1 MQEILVRNLLR
12 ITGIKTDP
20 HLLEHVLPGFANG
33 QMLRQIGRGSSS
45 KVHCGHI
52 SRVYVPDSSKK
63 VIAIECIHLFE
74 KRRGDPNNPSEWVM
88 MEDLHHPVIFDFDW
102 FRLPQKPSERH
113 PVPKLKLEN
122 VTKDMRCWLCPETD
136 PAHLELFRL
145 SIRRMICAESFKTR
159 SAQNLLRRLRVRL
172 LS

>member
-1 MQEILVRNLLR
+1 MQEILIRNLLR

-20 HLLEHVLPGFANG
+20 NLLEPVLPGFANG
-33 QMLRQIGRGSSS
+33 QMLKQVGRGSSS
-45 KVHCGHI
+45 RVHCGHI
-52 SRVYVPDSSKK
+52 ARVYLPNPLEK
-63 VIAIECIHLFE
+63 VVAIECVHLYE

-88 MEDLHHPVIFDFDW
+88 TEDLADPVLFEFDW

-113 PVPKLKLEN
+113 PVPKLKLESA
-122 VTKDMRCWLCPETD
+122 KDNTRCWLCPETD

-145 SIRRMICAESFKTR
+145 SIRRMICAESFENR
-159 SAQNLLRRLRVRL
+159 AAQNLLRKLRVRL